1 MFIWEDVRVERKPY
15 LRKGRA
21 ARQGR
26 PKEIGS
32 PRFLGQA
39 LAWVEF
45 RCIALQ
51 RQRRDLMGGNIDDAC
66 EPSAESW
73 GSLIL

>member
-15 LRKGRA
+15 LGNDRA

-26 PKEIGS
+26 PKETGS

-45 RCIALQ
+45 RRLALQ
-51 RQRRDLMGGNIDDAC
+51 RQRRDLGAGSIEDAC
-66 EPSAESW
+66 DPPSETW